1 MFFKPEPRKTVLTL
15 NLFDDASPAYAAPE
29 AIDSGAAILRGYA
42 LPVADALMQ
51 GVEAVLAAA
60 PLRHL
65 VTPGGQTMSVA
76 MSNCG
81 PLGWVSDRRGY
92 RYSAVDPLS
101 NQPWPAMPASF
112 LALATNAAVEAGF
125 AGFTPNACLINRY
138 EPGARMGLHQD
149 RDEGGKAGD
158 FSAPIVS
165 VSLGLPAT
173 FLFGGLQRK
182 GKTMRWTLLHGDVVV
197 WGGPSR
203 LAFHGVAPL
212 KDGEHAELG
221 AQRVNLTFRW
231 VGLDD

>member
-1 MFFKPEPRKTVLTL
+1 LTF
-15 NLFDDASPAYAAPE
+15 NLFDDALPAYAAPE
-29 AIDSGAAILRGYA
+29 TIAPGAAILRGFA
-42 LPVADALMQ
+42 LPAADALLQ
-51 GVEAVLAAA
+51 GVACVIAAA

-101 NQPWPAMPASF
+101 DQPWAAMPAGF
-112 LALATNAAVEAGF
+112 LALAASAAAEAGF

-149 RDEGGKAGD
+149 RDEGGPASD

-165 VSLGLPAT
+165 VSLGLPAV

-182 GKTMRWTLLHGDVVV
+182 DKTTRWPLLHGDVVV

-212 KDGEHAELG
+212 KDGEHVVLG
-221 AQRVNLTFRW
+221 ARRVNLTFRW
-231 VGLDD
+231 VRVGD

>member
-1 MFFKPEPRKTVLTL
+1 MTL

-29 AIDSGAAILRGYA
+29 AIAPGAAILRGYA

-101 NQPWPAMPASF
+101 NRPWPAMPDGF
-112 LALATNAAVEAGF
+112 LALATRAAAEAGF
-125 AGFTPNACLINRY
+125 AGFKPNACLINRY
-138 EPGARMGLHQD
+138 HPGARMGLHQD
-149 RDEGGKAGD
+149 RDEGGGGGGPTGD

-165 VSLGLPAT
+165 VSLGLPAV

-182 GKTMRWTLLHGDVVV
+182 DKTTRWPLLHGDVVV

-212 KDGEHAELG
+212 KEGEHAALR
-221 AQRVNLTFRW
+221 ARRINLTFRW
-231 VGLDD
+231 VELDD